1 MTLILQILKLTRAH
15 QPFSLYI
22 FISLFAFTSILEM
35 FSVTMLIPLIALI
48 VDPNFFINLSNSTY
62 SFAIPQFFLITNYD
76 LLLIIICIV
85 IGIIYLFKHIFIL
98 FSIYLITNF
107 VGAIKANLTNK
118 LMTNY
123 LAQNYQYHTTK
134 KSSDMNI
141 NINQKVENIGNG
153 SIASLLYI
161 VSELLIVFSLIIL
174 IFIFGQEQIFFIIF
188 LFLLSGLIIAKFL
201 SKQIKNFGEIRQKNL
216 LIKFETFSN
225 LLNNIREVILL
236 GKKNF
241 AFLEF
246 FNSQHAISKLDAKV
260 STLQRVPFSLFEIM
274 GLFGLMITIFYLK
287 HLNYSSV
294 EIISICTFFA
304 AISYRV
310 IPSLNKILFFYYQI
324 KYTHPVLQSL
334 AKELELKSFV
344 EFHKEKIKFEQS
356 ITLENVFFKYDN
368 KKIILNNINLE
379 IKKNTT
385 IGIMGKS
392 GSGKTTLLDII
403 SGLIFPTSGIYKVD
417 GQIILNYHLAR
428 KVQNII
434 SYASQ
439 RATILNA
446 NLKKNI
452 CFGIEN
458 SFIDEDK
465 YEKILDI
472 SMLREFSESS
482 VADMQLSDAGK
493 NISGGQ
499 MQRIGIAR
507 ALYFDKEIMIF
518 DESTSSLDMDTE
530 RKIIN
535 NIKNLD
541 DKKTIIIVSHRLE
554 NLKNCEKV
562 YEIENGEIFLK

>member
-1 MTLILQILKLTRAH
+1 MILLLQILKLARAH
-15 QPFSLYI
+15 QPFSLYVFI
-22 FISLFAFTSILEM
+22 FLFAFTSILEM
-35 FSVTMLIPLIALI
+35 FGVALLIPLIALI
-48 VDPNFFINLSNSTY
+48 LDPNFLINLSKSTY
-62 SFAIPQFFLITNYD
+62 SFVIPQFFLVTNYD
-76 LLLIIICIV
+76 SLLIIICIV
-85 IGIIYLFKHIFIL
+85 IGLLYLFKHIFIL

-141 NINQKVENIGNG
+141 NINQKVESIANG
-153 SIASLLYI
+153 SVASLLYLI
-161 VSELLIVFSLIIL
+161 SELLIVCSLIIL

-188 LFLLSGLIIAKFL
+188 LFLFSGMLIAKFL
-201 SKQIKNFGEIRQKNL
+201 SKKIKNFGEMRQKNL
-216 LIKFETFSN
+216 TIKFETFSN
-225 LLNNIREVILL
+225 LTNNIREVILL

-324 KYTHPVLQSL
+324 KFTHPVLQSL
-334 AKELELKSFV
+334 LKELELKSFV
-344 EFHKEKIKFEQS
+344 EFHQEKIKFEKS
-356 ITLENVFFKYDN
+356 IILENVFFEYGN
-368 KKIILNNINLE
+368 KKLILNNINLE

-403 SGLIFPTSGIYKVD
+403 SGLIFPTSGVYKID
-417 GQIILNYHLAR
+417 GIPILNYHSAR
-428 KVQNII
+428 KVQNIT

-472 SMLREFSESS
+472 SMLREFAESGMG
-482 VADMQLSDAGK
+482 DMQLSDAGK

-518 DESTSSLDMDTE
+518 DESTSSLDMETE
-530 RKIIN
+530 RKIVN
-535 NIKNLD
+535 NIKNLN

-562 YEIENGEIFLK
+562 YEFKNGTIFLK